1 MTIVSDDPAEIEEE
15 RRLCYV
21 GITRAEKILNL
32 SSAKMRMVRGETQ
45 MNKVSRFI
53 KEIPEEYMHIEIIV
67 QDIIKVRLHM
77 EEKMTQ
83 RKHVRI
89 ISEPMPK
96 PLLTDTVQ
104 AM

>member
-53 KEIPEEYMHIEIIV
+53 KEIPEEYMHIENNSSGYNKGKIAYGG
-67 QDIIKVRLHM
+67 
-77 EEKMTQ
+77 KMTQ